1 MLYKECE
8 NEFVTWSSC
17 DISDKELW
25 HHWGIVMLN
34 MRLINIIM
42 CIPNGR
48 PWKWLVTRR
57 IVDTGQTMINRN
69 DNRNNGRLPL
79 KSFGNSLYST
89 IVDISRYLSQN
100 IGYKL
105 YEITYLRSPFNLLLY
120 ALVKCWYTL

>member
-1 MLYKECE
+1 
-8 NEFVTWSSC
+8 
-17 DISDKELW
+17 
-25 HHWGIVMLN
+25 MLN

-120 ALVKCWYTL
+120 ALVKC